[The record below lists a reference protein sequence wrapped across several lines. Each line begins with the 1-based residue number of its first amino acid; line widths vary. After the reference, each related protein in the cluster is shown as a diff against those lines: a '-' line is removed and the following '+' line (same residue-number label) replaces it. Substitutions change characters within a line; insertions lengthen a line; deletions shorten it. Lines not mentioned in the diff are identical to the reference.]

1 MVCED
6 SSMFDLYFMWISF
19 GGQNCTCLLVILAF
33 LSYCGYTTVN
43 LEYTRLEER
52 SIPAIDYL
60 EGLQRFFNS
69 LD

>member
-6 SSMFDLYFMWISF
+6 TSMFDLYFMWISF
-19 GGQNCTCLLVILAF
+19 GGENCTSLLVILAF
-33 LSYCGYTTVN
+33 RGYCGYTTVN

-60 EGLQRFFNS
+60 EGLQRFFNTV
-69 LD
+69 